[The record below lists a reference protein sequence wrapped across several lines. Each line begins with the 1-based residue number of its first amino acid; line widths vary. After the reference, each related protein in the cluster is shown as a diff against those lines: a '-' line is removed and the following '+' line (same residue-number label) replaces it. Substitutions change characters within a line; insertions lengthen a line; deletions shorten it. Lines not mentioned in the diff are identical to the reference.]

1 MLGGA
6 LRELKIKIIAPLTS
20 ELRAQP
26 LPLPHR
32 GYAATT
38 PPPQPLL
45 LKPGLQSLKRAT
57 HYYSACVRGATYFCI
72 NLTLISMREGTFHPL
87 SFLDQNLS
95 AEFLLKIF

>member
-26 LPLPHR
+26 LPPPPHR
-32 GYAATT
+32 GHAATT
-38 PPPQPLL
+38 LLPPPPPLL

-57 HYYSACVRGATYFCI
+57 HYYSAYVGGGDLFLH
-72 NLTLISMREGTFHPL
+72 NL
-87 SFLDQNLS
+87 NLCT
-95 AEFLLKIF
+95 

>member
-26 LPLPHR
+26 LPPPHR
-32 GYAATT
+32 GHAATT
-38 PPPQPLL
+38 LPPPPPLL

-57 HYYSACVRGATYFCI
+57 HYYSACVGGATFFPI
-72 NLTLISMREGTFHPL
+72 TLIYVIRMIE
-87 SFLDQNLS
+87 
-95 AEFLLKIF
+95 I

>member
-26 LPLPHR
+26 LPPPHR
-32 GYAATT
+32 GHGATT
-38 PPPQPLL
+38 LPPSPLL

-57 HYYSACVRGATYFCI
+57 HYYNACVGGATYFDI
-72 NLTLISMREGTFHPL
+72 TLIYVLR
-87 SFLDQNLS
+87 
-95 AEFLLKIF
+95 AVKI

>member
-26 LPLPHR
+26 LPPPPHR
-32 GYAATT
+32 GQAATAL
-38 PPPQPLL
+38 PPPPLLL

-57 HYYSACVRGATYFCI
+57 HYYSACVGGAIFFP
-72 NLTLISMREGTFHPL
+72 LTLIYVVRMIE
-87 SFLDQNLS
+87 
-95 AEFLLKIF
+95 I

>member
-26 LPLPHR
+26 LPPPYR
-32 GYAATT
+32 GHGATT
-38 PPPQPLL
+38 LPPPPLL

-57 HYYSACVRGATYFCI
+57 HYYSACVVGASYFDI
-72 NLTLISMREGTFHPL
+72 TLIYVLR
-87 SFLDQNLS
+87 
-95 AEFLLKIF
+95 AVKI

>member
-26 LPLPHR
+26 LPPPPHR
-32 GYAATT
+32 GHAATT
-38 PPPQPLL
+38 LLPPPLL

-57 HYYSACVRGATYFCI
+57 HYYSACVGGATYFDI
-72 NLTLISMREGTFHPL
+72 TLIHVLRVV
-87 SFLDQNLS
+87 
-95 AEFLLKIF
+95 KI

>member
-26 LPLPHR
+26 LPPPHR
-32 GYAATT
+32 GHAATT
-38 PPPQPLL
+38 LPPPLL

-57 HYYSACVRGATYFCI
+57 HYYSACVGGATYFCI
-72 NLTLISMREGTFHPL
+72 TLIYVLRVIEMYLAVDF
-87 SFLDQNLS
+87 
-95 AEFLLKIF
+95 EF